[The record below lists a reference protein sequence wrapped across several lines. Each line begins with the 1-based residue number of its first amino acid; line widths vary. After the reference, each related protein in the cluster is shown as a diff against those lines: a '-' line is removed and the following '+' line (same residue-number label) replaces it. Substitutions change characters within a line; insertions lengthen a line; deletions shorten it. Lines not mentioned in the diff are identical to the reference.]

1 MSSTNKTKSPKVV
14 ISWTEDE
21 SSTLMKKDDWWRK
34 LSDEMTHDI
43 KLITNRVDFA
53 YGFRQINRQQTDKV
67 AIATEKFQFDIGTF
81 IFIQQ

>member
-1 MSSTNKTKSPKVV
+1 
-14 ISWTEDE
+14 
-21 SSTLMKKDDWWRK
+21 
-34 LSDEMTHDI
+34 MTHDI